1 MLKQCEE
8 MEKGVGEDDTHDYWE
23 ERKSIAKWI
32 KDLEKAQ
39 DILKEVEEELK
50 VKEPRLKEIQ
60 SEYKK
65 AHGDIE
71 KCQDL
76 IDEVEGM
83 NSGALID
90 KAMDAKDIVG
100 TTKDEMN
107 DCQIPVNIKMRG
119 NELKQILE
127 RL

>member
-1 MLKQCEE
+1 
-8 MEKGVGEDDTHDYWE
+8 
-23 ERKSIAKWI
+23 
-32 KDLEKAQ
+32 
-39 DILKEVEEELK
+39 
-50 VKEPRLKEIQ
+50 
-60 SEYKK
+60 
-65 AHGDIE
+65 
-71 KCQDL
+71 
-76 IDEVEGM
+76 M